1 MNLNNDINNGGEN
14 TPASGLLM
22 NNVSSTSSATLG
34 LNNSAAIETVAGHET
49 VAFQR
54 FHNVFQIGIP
64 TGRINQPGSETA
76 SRPYSPFEDYY
87 SLADVRSQ

>member
-14 TPASGLLM
+14 TPALGLQV
-22 NNVSSTSSATLG
+22 NNVSATSSATLG
-34 LNNSAAIETVAGHET
+34 LNNSAAIDTAAGLETVAI
-49 VAFQR
+49 QK

-64 TGRINQPGSETA
+64 TGRINQA